1 MKEIVIISGKGGTGK
16 TSICASYA
24 WLGGKDVVVADCDV
38 DAADMHLLLKP
49 DYAHS
54 EDFYSGQLA
63 KIDLKLCNGCG
74 ECESICRFDAISS
87 INGNFSINE
96 IDCEGCGYCSTI
108 CPEKAIIMKD
118 TKAGQFFISQ
128 TRINNTL
135 VHARLDIAAEN
146 SGKLVTK
153 VKKETQKLA
162 KDTEI
167 PYIIVDGSPG
177 IGCPVIA
184 SLTGADFAVIV
195 TEPTIAGFHDLKRV
209 YELITNFRIKTGCII
224 NKADL
229 NKKMKKEI
237 QKYLD
242 EKKIILLAEFPYD
255 DIFTEA
261 ITSGKTIVEY
271 ANGKIKSLIMQSW
284 EKIKKNASLENL

>member
-1 MKEIVIISGKGGTGK
+1 
-16 TSICASYA
+16 
-24 WLGGKDVVVADCDV
+24 
-38 DAADMHLLLKP
+38 
-49 DYAHS
+49 
-54 EDFYSGQLA
+54 
-63 KIDLKLCNGCG
+63 
-74 ECESICRFDAISS
+74 
-87 INGNFSINE
+87 
-96 IDCEGCGYCSTI
+96 
-108 CPEKAIIMKD
+108 MKD

-128 TRINNTL
+128 TRMNNTL
-135 VHARLDIAAEN
+135 VHAKLDIAAEN

-162 KDTEI
+162 KDTET

-195 TEPTIAGFHDLKRV
+195 TEPTIAGFHDMTRV
-209 YELITNFRIKTGCII
+209 YELLTNFKIKTGCII

-229 NKKMKKEI
+229 NKNMKKEI

-242 EKKIILLAEFPYD
+242 EKEIILLAEFPYD

-261 ITSGKTIVEY
+261 ITNGKTVVEY
-271 ANGKIKSLIMQSW
+271 TNGKIKSLIMQSW